1 MDQVREIMRKF
12 EGFLESGCQSSD
24 QAKQQLVILALKAIG
39 NAGVFIES
47 TDTLR
52 NCIQVTET
60 CFSEFTIINLNSQCI
75 RLTTLP
81 SSCDN
86 CFEIWEPQS
95 PGTVWVCPSL

>member
-1 MDQVREIMRKF
+1 MRKF
-12 EGFLESGCQSSD
+12 EVLLGSGCQSSD

-52 NCIQVTET
+52 KCIQVTET
-60 CFSEFTIINLNSQCI
+60 CFSEFTIINLGSECV

-86 CFEIWEPQS
+86 SFEIWEPHS
-95 PGTVWVCPSL
+95 PGTVRVCPSL